1 MISRNPSII
10 WTKLDRNVVLLNIE
24 LAHYFETNAVGGL
37 IWELLDEPRPVADI
51 VEQVVARYRVDPE
64 QCQADVLKFLDALDK
79 SGLLAGEETADK
91 TRSPSAPSE

>member
-37 IWELLDEPRPVADI
+37 IWELLDEPRTVSDI
-51 VEQVVARYRVDPE
+51 VERVVARYRVDRE
-64 QCQADVLKFLDALDK
+64 QCQADVLKFLDALAE
-79 SGLLAGEETADK
+79 SGLLDREEVADLA
-91 TRSPSAPSE
+91 RSPSE

>member
-37 IWELLDEPRPVADI
+37 IWELLDEPRTVSDI
-51 VEQVVARYRVDPE
+51 VERVVARYRVDRE
-64 QCQADVLKFLDALDK
+64 QCQADVLKFLDALAE
-79 SGLLAGEETADK
+79 SGLLAREEVADLA
-91 TRSPSAPSE
+91 RSPSE